1 MFRMSEYAKL
11 DVGLPSQSIAT
22 NNVTGSYFSLA
33 DHREALAVLVVGAIA
48 EAATATLQIMEAT
61 DDAAAGAQAI
71 SGAAAVITGGSGGD
85 ASGIA
90 FVDLTHFALSDTY
103 THVACKVTTVG
114 TVICGAVLMRGDA
127 REAVSQTA
135 TGAAETVV

>member
-22 NNVTGSYFSLA
+22 NNVTGSYYSLA
-33 DHREALAVLVVGAIA
+33 DHRAVLAVLVVGAIG
-48 EAATATLQIMEAT
+48 ENATATLQVKEAQ
-61 DDAAAGAQAI
+61 DDAAAGAQDIA
-71 SGAAAVITGGSGGD
+71 GAVAVITGGSGGD

-90 FVDLTHFALSDTY
+90 FVDLEHFSLSAGY

-114 TVICGAVLMRGDA
+114 TVICAAVLLRGDA
-127 REAVSQTA
+127 REGISQTA
-135 TGAAETVV
+135 TGAAETVL

>member
-11 DVGLPSQSIAT
+11 DVGLPSQSIGT

-33 DHREALAVLVVGAIA
+33 DHRDALAVLVVGAIA
-48 EAATATLQIMEAT
+48 EAATATLQIKEAT
-61 DDAAAGAQAI
+61 DAAAGGAQDI
-71 SGAAAVITGGSGGD
+71 SGAVAVITGGSGGD

-90 FVDLTHFALSDTY
+90 FVDLTHFALSDGY

-114 TVICGAVLMRGDA
+114 TVVCGAVLMRGGG
-127 REAVSQTA
+127 REQISQTA